1 MRPVRPVRAT
11 LPPFKRSAPAS
22 RRANVVDNER
32 ARERVSVIE
41 EIQDLLLTT
50 DNIDQFL
57 SDVHG
62 WPRVNSLSTPSAGS
76 RCRESMARPR
86 SPAATTAPR
95 GVDELQYTAGDGPC
109 LHAMREGVQV
119 VIDDFADE
127 TRWPEYCIQ
136 ATANGIRS
144 SFSLPLPAAV
154 LRPAA
159 TTHVT
164 TRIRSLWQNT
174 SV

>member
-1 MRPVRPVRAT
+1 
-11 LPPFKRSAPAS
+11 
-22 RRANVVDNER
+22 
-32 ARERVSVIE
+32 
-41 EIQDLLLTT
+41 
-50 DNIDQFL
+50 
-57 SDVHG
+57 
-62 WPRVNSLSTPSAGS
+62 
-76 RCRESMARPR
+76 
-86 SPAATTAPR
+86 
-95 GVDELQYTAGDGPC
+95 
-109 LHAMREGVQV
+109 MREGVQV